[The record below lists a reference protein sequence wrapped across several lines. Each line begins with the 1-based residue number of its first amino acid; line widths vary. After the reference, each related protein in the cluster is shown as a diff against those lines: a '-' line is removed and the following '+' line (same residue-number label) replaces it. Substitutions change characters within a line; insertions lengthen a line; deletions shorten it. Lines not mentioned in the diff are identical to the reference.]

1 MIFVLIG
8 MPGCGKS
15 CMGRGI
21 SGRLKMKAID
31 ADKVIIRRHGK
42 PLQELISEYGIEGF
56 KKIEEEAL
64 LSIDDD
70 NVIISTGGSAV
81 YYDRA
86 MQYYKSRGKIIY
98 LYASLET
105 IRARLGDFSKRGV
118 VLAPGQTLESLYEER
133 CRLYRKYADITVNC
147 DGSFFSKYQA
157 ITIRKIRATLK
168 KARIPETQE

>member
-21 SGRLKMKAID
+21 SGRLKMKVID
-31 ADKVIIRRHGK
+31 GDKLIERRYGK
-42 PLQELISEYGIEGF
+42 PLNMLIEEHGVEGF

-64 LSIDDD
+64 LSIKDD
-70 NVIISTGGSAV
+70 NVIIATGGSAV
-81 YYDRA
+81 YYDSV

-98 LYASLET
+98 LYASLPT
-105 IRARLGDFSKRGV
+105 IRTRLGDFSKRGV
-118 VLAPGQTLESLYEER
+118 VLAPGQTLASLYEER

-147 DGSFFSKYQA
+147 DGNFFTRYQA
-157 ITIRKIRATLK
+157 ITIRKIKAALK
-168 KARIPETQE
+168 DSENNQ